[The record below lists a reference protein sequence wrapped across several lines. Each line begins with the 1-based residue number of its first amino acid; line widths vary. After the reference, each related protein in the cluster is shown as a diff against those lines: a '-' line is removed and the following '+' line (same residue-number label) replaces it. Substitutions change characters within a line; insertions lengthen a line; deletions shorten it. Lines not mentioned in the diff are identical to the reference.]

1 MSTHNMAR
9 AIACIVVS
17 ALYSLAVPASGQES
31 ESEYYVI
38 DRIVGNLKQ
47 PTGIAYSPDG
57 LLFITERAGRILVLE
72 DGEVLRA
79 PFLDLREKV
88 NAEASFEQGL
98 LGLAFHP
105 AYDENGFFYVAYSD
119 IDFTVH
125 LERYQVSPYRYVAL
139 PGSGERILSVPQA
152 SSLHK
157 GGHLR
162 FGPDGYLYMSVGD
175 GGLSEELDSTG
186 QNIDDLRGKILR
198 LDVSGELPYAIPAD
212 NPFVGRQGYRP
223 EIWLTGLRNAWKFS
237 FAPGSRALFIADVG
251 WSTSEEINYLPA
263 DHSGGAN
270 FGWRIFEG
278 DEFVERDG
286 SPAQSAEEL
295 AEGLSFPVY
304 SYPHLKPLG
313 YDGSFPVGCAVIGG
327 PVYRG
332 EAMPELRG
340 MYIYSDYCHG
350 ELWTLWQD
358 EGGWHSRKLL
368 ETDLNVTAIEED
380 LQGEIYI
387 TSINGIVHKL
397 IHAPAGDNDY
407 DGLPNADDNCPL
419 VANADQAD
427 HWGAIGVGDACDQD
441 FFFSKRG
448 ETEVKMF
455 QQHYGAYHIYA
466 CNSGGCGFVANL
478 EPGILTAESGARLQN
493 EQFGWTIEAA
503 FAGDWS
509 EGAVFDVTIFDADGA
524 YFVDDLQ
531 LVISD
536 VSLSWR
542 YAD

>member
-1 MSTHNMAR
+1 MSNLAKV
-9 AIACIVVS
+9 IACIVVS
-17 ALYSLAVPASGQES
+17 ALYSLAFPASGQES
-31 ESEYYVI
+31 ETEFYVI

-72 DGEVLRA
+72 DGEVLRV
-79 PFLDLREKV
+79 PFLDVREKV
-88 NAEASFEQGL
+88 DAEASFEQGL
-98 LGLAFHP
+98 LGLAFDP
-105 AYDENGFFYVAYSD
+105 AYGENGFFYITYSD
-119 IDFTVH
+119 VEFTVH
-125 LERYQVSPYRYVAL
+125 LERYRTSPYRYVAL
-139 PGSGERILSVPQA
+139 PGSGERLLSVPQA

-198 LDVSGELPYAIPAD
+198 LDVSGELPYTIPED

-223 EIWLTGLRNAWKFS
+223 EIWLMGLRNAWKFS

-251 WSTSEEINYLPA
+251 WSNHEEINYFPA
-263 DHSGGAN
+263 DHTGGAN

-278 DEFVERDG
+278 DALVEQVELSG
-286 SPAQSAEEL
+286 QSAEEL
-295 AEGLSFPVY
+295 AEGMTFPVY

-397 IHAPAGDNDY
+397 IHAPEGDNDY
-407 DGLPNADDNCPL
+407 DSVPNVEDNCPQ
-419 VANADQAD
+419 VANPDQAD
-427 HWGAIGVGDACDQD
+427 HWGAVGVGDACDQD

-455 QQHYGAYHIYA
+455 QQHHGAFHIYA

-478 EPGILTAESGARLQN
+478 EPGVLMAEGGTRLQN

-503 FAGDWS
+503 LAGDWTD
-509 EGAVFDVTIFDADGA
+509 GAVFDVTVFDADGA

-531 LVISD
+531 LVISEA
-536 VSLSWR
+536 SLSWR
-542 YAD
+542 YAE

>member
-1 MSTHNMAR
+1 MSNLTKV
-9 AIACIVVS
+9 IACIVVS
-17 ALYSLAVPASGQES
+17 ALCCLAYPVFGQES
-31 ESEYYVI
+31 ATEFYVI

-72 DGEVLRA
+72 DGEVLRV

-88 NAEASFEQGL
+88 DAEASFEQGL
-98 LGLAFHP
+98 LGLAFDP
-105 AYDENGFFYVAYSD
+105 AYADNGFFYISYSD
-119 IDFTVH
+119 VDFTVH

-139 PGSGERILSVPQA
+139 PGSGERLLSVPQA

-175 GGLSEELDSTG
+175 GGLSEDLESTG

-198 LDVSGELPYAIPAD
+198 IDVSGAPPYAIPED
-212 NPFVGRQGYRP
+212 NPFVRRQGYRP
-223 EIWLTGLRNAWKFS
+223 EIWLMGLRNAWKFS

-251 WSTSEEINYLPA
+251 WSNHEEINYLPA
-263 DHSGGAN
+263 EHTGGAN

-278 DEFVERDG
+278 DALVEGEG
-286 SPAQSAEEL
+286 SSAQSAEEL
-295 AEGLSFPVY
+295 AVGLSFPVY

-340 MYIYSDYCHG
+340 RYIYSDYCHG
-350 ELWTLWQD
+350 DLWTLWQ
-358 EGGWHSRKLL
+358 EGDGWRSRKLL

-397 IHAPAGDNDY
+397 IHAPEGDNDY
-407 DGLPNADDNCPL
+407 DGLPNAEDNCPQA
-419 VANADQAD
+419 ANPDQAD
-427 HWGAIGVGDACDQD
+427 RWGAVGVGDACDQD

-455 QQHYGAYHIYA
+455 QQHHGEFHIYA

-478 EPGILTAESGARLQN
+478 EPATLTAEGGARLQN

-503 FAGDWS
+503 FAGES
-509 EGAVFDVTIFDADGA
+509 AEGAVFDVTIFDGDGA

-531 LVISD
+531 LVISQA
-536 VSLSWR
+536 SLSWR

>member
-1 MSTHNMAR
+1 MSNLAKI
-9 AIACIVVS
+9 IACIVAS
-17 ALYSLAVPASGQES
+17 ALCSLAFPASGQEP
-31 ESEYYVI
+31 ETEFYVI

-72 DGEVLRA
+72 GGEVLRV
-79 PFLDLREKV
+79 PFLDVREKV
-88 NAEASFEQGL
+88 DAEASFEQGL
-98 LGLAFHP
+98 LGLAFDP
-105 AYDENGFFYVAYSD
+105 DYDENGFFYITYSD
-119 IDFTVH
+119 VEFTVH

-139 PGSGERILSVPQA
+139 PGSVERLLSVPQA

-198 LDVSGELPYAIPAD
+198 IDVSGAPPYGVPQD

-223 EIWLTGLRNAWKFS
+223 EIWLMGLRNAWKFS
-237 FAPGSRALFIADVG
+237 FAPDSRALFIADVG
-251 WSTSEEINYLPA
+251 WSTSEEINYQPA
-263 DHSGGAN
+263 DHAGGAN

-278 DEFVERDG
+278 DALVERDG
-286 SPAQSAEEL
+286 SSAQSAEQL
-295 AEGLSFPVY
+295 AEGMTFPVY

-332 EAMPELRG
+332 SAMPELRD

-350 ELWTLWQD
+350 ELWTLLQEAD
-358 EGGWHSRKLL
+358 GWHSRKLM

-397 IHAPAGDNDY
+397 IHAPEGDNDY

-427 HWGAIGVGDACDQD
+427 HWGAVGVGDACDQD

-455 QQHYGAYHIYA
+455 QQHHGAFHIYA

-478 EPGILTAESGARLQN
+478 EPGVLVAEGGARLQN

-503 FAGDWS
+503 LAGDWS
-509 EGAVFDVTIFDADGA
+509 EGAVFDVTIFDGVGA

-531 LVISD
+531 LVISEA
-536 VSLSWR
+536 SLSWR

>member
-1 MSTHNMAR
+1 MSHLTKV
-9 AIACIVVS
+9 IACILVS
-17 ALYSLAVPASGQES
+17 ALCSLAYPAFGQES
-31 ESEYYVI
+31 ATEYYVI
-38 DRIVGNLKQ
+38 DRIVGKLKQ

-57 LLFITERAGRILVLE
+57 LLCITERAGRILVLE
-72 DGEVLRA
+72 DGEVLRR
-79 PFLDLREKV
+79 PFLDVREKV
-88 NAEASFEQGL
+88 DAEASFEQGL
-98 LGLAFHP
+98 LGLAFDP
-105 AYDENGFFYVAYSD
+105 AYADNGFFYISYSD
-119 IDFTVH
+119 VDFTVH

-139 PGSGERILSVPQA
+139 PGSGERLLSVPQA

-175 GGLSEELDSTG
+175 GGLSEDLASTG

-198 LDVSGELPYAIPAD
+198 IDVSGAAPYAIPED

-223 EIWLTGLRNAWKFS
+223 EIWLMGLRNAWKFS

-251 WSTSEEINYLPA
+251 WSNQEEINYLPGE
-263 DHSGGAN
+263 HSGGAN

-278 DEFVERDG
+278 DALVEGDG
-286 SPAQSAEEL
+286 ASAQTAAEL

-340 MYIYSDYCHG
+340 RYIYSDYCHG
-350 ELWTLWQD
+350 DLWTLWQ
-358 EGGWHSRKLL
+358 EAGGWRSRKLM

-387 TSINGIVHKL
+387 SSINGILHKL

-407 DGLPNADDNCPL
+407 DGLPNADDNCPQE
-419 VANADQAD
+419 ANADQAD
-427 HWGAIGVGDACDQD
+427 HWGAVGVGDACDQD
-441 FFFSKRG
+441 FYFSKRG

-455 QQHYGAYHIYA
+455 QQHHGAFHIYA

-478 EPGILTAESGARLQN
+478 EPGTLTAEGGARLRN
-493 EQFGWTIEAA
+493 EQL
-503 FAGDWS
+503 AGRLKRLLP
-509 EGAVFDVTIFDADGA
+509 ANRPRAP
-524 YFVDDLQ
+524 YLM
-531 LVISD
+531 
-536 VSLSWR
+536 
-542 YAD
+542 